1 LTLLYFILLSLSGL
15 GLEMSKALA
24 EAGAD
29 VAMMYVS
36 NDSTHDTAA
45 AIGKQ
50 FNKNVRAYKC
60 ELTNV
65 DQVREVIDKIHADYG
80 RIDVFVANAGVSEGG
95 AAEVTLWKFI
105 TENLQATVGVKH

>member
-1 LTLLYFILLSLSGL
+1 MLNSGL

-36 NDSTHDTAA
+36 NDATHDTAA

-50 FNKNVRAYKC
+50 YNKTVKAYKC

-65 DQVREVIDKIHADYG
+65 DQVREVIDKIHSDFG
-80 RIDVFVANAGVSEGG
+80 RIDIFVANAGVSEGG
-95 AAEVTLWKFI
+95 AAEVSFWREALKRQRDTRSE
-105 TENLQATVGVKH
+105 T

>member
-1 LTLLYFILLSLSGL
+1 
-15 GLEMSKALA
+15 MSKALA

-80 RIDVFVANAGVSEGG
+80 RIDIFVANAGVSEGG
-95 AAEVTLWKFI
+95 AAEVMLLENSMTKAYRPSWSETLTSFFLK
-105 TENLQATVGVKH
+105 